1 MNVYECVRSLS
12 SVRSYVDGEVPDEVI
27 MEVMEAG
34 RLSPSAHNDQPW
46 EFVLIKDRATLREM
60 GRYCT
65 SGRFIVQVA
74 FAVVLL
80 VDPRSKWRQI
90 DGTRAAQNMIL
101 VAWSHG
107 LGSCWIGRIEK
118 DELKKHLGVPDELDV
133 LTVLPFG
140 YFEKKRVAVGKL
152 RKSPG
157 EVFHLDGYGKR
168 IPR

>member
-27 MEVMEAG
+27 MEVMESG
-34 RLSPSAHNDQPW
+34 RLSPSAHNNQPW
-46 EFVLIKDRATLREM
+46 EFVLIKDRAMLREM
-60 GRYCT
+60 GKYCT

-80 VDPRSKWRQI
+80 VDPKSKWHQI
-90 DGTRAAQNMIL
+90 DGTRAAQNMVL

-118 DELKKHLGVPDELDV
+118 EELKRYLGVPEELDV

-140 YFEKKRVAVGKL
+140 YFDKKRVATGKL
-152 RKSPG
+152 RKNPE

>member
-12 SVRSYVDGEVPDEVI
+12 SVRSYTDGEVPGEVI
-27 MEVMEAG
+27 MEVVEAG
-34 RLSPSAHNDQPW
+34 RLSPSAHNNQPW
-46 EFVLIKDRATLREM
+46 EFMLINDRAMLREM
-60 GRYCT
+60 GKYCT
-65 SGRFIVQVA
+65 SGSFIVQVA

-80 VDPRSKWRQI
+80 VDPRSKWHQI
-90 DGTRAAQNMIL
+90 DGTRAAQNMVL

-118 DELKKHLGVPDELDV
+118 DELKDYLGVPDELDV

-140 YFEKKRVAVGKL
+140 CFDQRRVAAGKS
-152 RKSPG
+152 RKSPD
-157 EVFHLDGYGKR
+157 EVFHLNRYGER